1 MYYVWFWFYVV
12 MNSVYNN
19 IIYIYMNYVLFLKWL
34 NVLYIDNDLFE
45 FFVNKLVYIN
55 SIL

>member
-19 IIYIYMNYVLFLKWL
+19 IIYIYINYVLFLKWL

>member
-19 IIYIYMNYVLFLKWL
+19 IIYIYINYVLFLKWL

-55 SIL
+55 GIL